1 MATQGARAS
10 SIIIALTDGKLEV
23 YLHDL
28 AVKEVKQHN
37 TYMEYL
43 CCITYGS
50 IYYMTI
56 ITCLKLDE
64 ISTPCFAMQL

>member
-43 CCITYGS
+43 RCITYGS
-50 IYYMTI
+50 ICYMKI
-56 ITCLKLDE
+56 ITYLKWDQ
-64 ISTPCFAMQL
+64 ISPPCFAIQL